1 MVRFS
6 SAECQRQWGKV
17 QDTALRGPVTIS
29 SNGRD
34 RLVMVSVEEYARL
47 KRRDR
52 QVMTLAD
59 FTDADIVAI
68 EAAHSPEE
76 ATTFDHEIDE

>member
-6 SAECQRQWGKV
+6 AADCQRQWGKV
-17 QDTALRGPVTIS
+17 QDTALVQPVTIS

-34 RLVMVSVEEYARL
+34 RLVMMSVEEFTRL

-52 QVMTLAD
+52 LVLAATD
-59 FTDADIVAI
+59 FTEDDVAAI
-68 EAAHSPEE
+68 LAARAPEE
-76 ATTFDHEIDE
+76 AAEFDHEMT